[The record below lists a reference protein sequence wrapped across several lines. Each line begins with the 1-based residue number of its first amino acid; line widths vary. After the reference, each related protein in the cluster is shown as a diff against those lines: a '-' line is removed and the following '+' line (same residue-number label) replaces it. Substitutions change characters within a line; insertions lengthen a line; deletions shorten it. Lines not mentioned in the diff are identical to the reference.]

1 MKVRELMTTEV
12 VSVGPDDPIKEA
24 ARLMVESGVSGI
36 PVVDD
41 DGRLVG
47 IITEA
52 DFVAGE
58 AGRRAEQR
66 AGLLRFLLNRQVIGD
81 EELTVADVMTRDV
94 ITIGPDDDHTEAAR
108 RMEREGVKRL
118 VVTQDE
124 QVQGIVSRADI
135 MRAFTRS
142 DEAIVAEIKEHVMRN
157 ILWVDPDLVEVTSTD
172 GNVVLDG
179 RLPNRSDAN
188 LLVELTRRVDGVA
201 SVTDHLQ
208 WEYDDSKGDFTS
220 PPPEMPRPNW

>member
-1 MKVRELMTTEV
+1 PSMKVRELMTTEV

-81 EELTVADVMTRDV
+81 EAVSVVDVKTRV
-94 ITIGPDDDHTEAAR
+94 LITFGPDDDHTGGSR
-108 RMEREGVKRL
+108 RMEREGDKRQ

-135 MRAFTRS
+135 LRGFTRS
-142 DEAIVAEIKEHVMRN
+142 DEAVVAEIKELVMR
-157 ILWVDPDLVEVTSTD
+157 
-172 GNVVLDG
+172 
-179 RLPNRSDAN
+179 
-188 LLVELTRRVDGVA
+188 
-201 SVTDHLQ
+201 
-208 WEYDDSKGDFTS
+208 
-220 PPPEMPRPNW
+220 